1 MLWYRNLSELWSHTC
16 DKGCS
21 ADSTRSGSISKTSFG
36 RVSFH
41 QYHVISPGF
50 CMGFS
55 TTDSMKISVAF
66 SCILHHSFFCDSLSS
81 DNIACS
87 KPSAGKTKSPI
98 SGAIDT
104 AERKK
109 SEARVQSGKEQRSPG
124 STSTDLD
131 TTRAD
136 PTLVFSLQRYYRAMH
151 HFRSVLLN
159 GSL

>member
-1 MLWYRNLSELWSHTC
+1 MLSQCCDIATC
-16 DKGCS
+16 QNYDHIHAAKVAVQIPLGQG
-21 ADSTRSGSISKTSFG
+21 A
-36 RVSFH
+36 FH

-66 SCILHHSFFCDSLSS
+66 SCILHHSFLCDSLSS

-131 TTRAD
+131 TTRPD
-136 PTLVFSLQRYYRAMH
+136 PCFFSPALLPRHAPFSLCFAKWKP
-151 HFRSVLLN
+151 LN
-159 GSL
+159 